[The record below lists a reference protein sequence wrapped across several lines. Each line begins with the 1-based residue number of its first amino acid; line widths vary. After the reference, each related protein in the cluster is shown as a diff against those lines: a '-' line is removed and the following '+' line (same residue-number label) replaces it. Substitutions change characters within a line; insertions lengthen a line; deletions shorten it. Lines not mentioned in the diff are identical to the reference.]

1 MNTDVIH
8 LVREQLLDLEEDL
21 CALLQLELG
30 KLDRLKVDLPHV
42 VGDLRLKNL

>member
-8 LVREQLLDLEEDL
+8 LVREQLLDLEKDL

-30 KLDRLKVDLPHV
+30 KLDRLKIDLLHV
-42 VGDLRLKNL
+42 VGDLRLENL